1 MPGKD
6 YYQILGVKRGST
18 DKDIK
23 QAYRRLARKL
33 HPDVNPGDKS
43 AEAKFKEVNEA
54 YEVLGNTETR
64 KKYDEFG
71 EQWKYAEQMRQAQSQ
86 SGGAPFWEFRKQG
99 AGPQGFRFEEGDLE
113 GLFGNLFGGR
123 SGRRA
128 RRPRRGEDIE
138 YQVELTLEEAYRGTT
153 RTISLRSEAAC
164 SVCRGTGQVQNALC
178 SACHGGG
185 TVPVTRR
192 IEAKIP
198 AGVTGGSRV
207 RLSGQG
213 GPGVYSG
220 ENGDLYLVISVKP
233 HPIYK
238 RDGDDLYTD
247 IQVPLTT
254 AVLGGEVQIATLK
267 GKVALKIPPET
278 QNGKL
283 FKLTGQGMPHL
294 GDSVY
299 GDLFAK
305 VNVVLPT
312 RLSGEEKRLFE
323 ELRKLLHEER

>member
-1 MPGKD
+1 MAGKD
-6 YYQILGVKRGST
+6 YYQIQSVKRGAT

-23 QAYRRLARKL
+23 HAYRRLARKL

-43 AEAKFKEVNEA
+43 SEAKFKEVNEA
-54 YEVLGNTETR
+54 YEVLGNPETR

-71 EQWKYAEQMRQAQSQ
+71 EQWKYADQMRQAQSQ
-86 SGGAPFWEFRKQG
+86 AGGSPFWEFRQEG
-99 AGPQGFRFEEGDLE
+99 AGPQGFRFEQGDLE

-123 SGRRA
+123 GGRRA

-138 YQVELTLEEAYRGTT
+138 YPVEVTLEEAHRGTT
-153 RTISLRSEAAC
+153 RTISLQSEVAC

-178 SACHGGG
+178 STCHGSG
-185 TVPVTRR
+185 TVPMTRR
-192 IEAKIP
+192 LEAKIP
-198 AGVTGGSRV
+198 AGVTDASRV

-213 GPGVYSG
+213 RPGVYGG
-220 ENGDLYLVISVKP
+220 ESGDLYLVISVKP
-233 HPIYK
+233 HLIFK
-238 RDGDDLYTD
+238 RDGDDLYAD

-254 AVLGGEVQIATLK
+254 AELGGEVQIATLK

-283 FKLTGQGMPHL
+283 FKLAGQGMPHL

-299 GDLFAK
+299 GDLFGK

-323 ELRKLLHEER
+323 ELQKLRHEG